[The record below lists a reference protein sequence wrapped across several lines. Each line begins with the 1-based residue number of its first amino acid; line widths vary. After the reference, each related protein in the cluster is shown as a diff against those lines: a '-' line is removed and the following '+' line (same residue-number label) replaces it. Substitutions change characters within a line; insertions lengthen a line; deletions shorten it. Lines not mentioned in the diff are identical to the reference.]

1 MTTVHPLDP
10 GSAAVKTPRVRGSG
24 RGRLFTS
31 LRSRIFSRPS
41 GFAATSKGRRH
52 PFPAFVS
59 ILLLGGIGYT
69 LADRFYP
76 APAVNGNGEGK
87 ITVQPRQA
95 DYPPT
100 TKGGADISREIAN
113 LHLFGKVSSKTAAP
127 VTVEKAPATT
137 LKLVLRGI
145 IAAGE
150 GQTSFA
156 IIADAKGQQNY
167 YAVGAQLPAGATI
180 LAVHDDYVVLRH
192 NERFE
197 TLRMLEPQ
205 QNDAGEHKTEE
216 FLPRAVAAP
225 KPKRPRS
232 RGSSQRKKKIP

>member
-10 GSAAVKTPRVRGSG
+10 GLKTVKNPRVRGSG
-24 RGRLFTS
+24 RGRLFTW
-31 LRSRIFSRPS
+31 LRSKTFSRPP

-52 PFPAFVS
+52 PFSAFVS
-59 ILLLGGIGYT
+59 VLLLGGIGYT

-76 APAVNGNGEGK
+76 APAVNGNGEGE

-100 TKGGADISREIAN
+100 MKGSTDISGEIAN
-113 LHLFGKVSSKTAAP
+113 LHLFGKVLSKTTAP
-127 VTVEKAPATT
+127 VTAEKAPATT

-150 GQTSFA
+150 EETSFA
-156 IIADAKGQQNY
+156 IIADAKGRQNY
-167 YAVGAQLPAGATI
+167 YAVGAQLPEGATI

-192 NERFE
+192 NERSE
-197 TLRMLEPQ
+197 TLRMLKPR
-205 QNDAGEHKTEE
+205 QNNAGDDKTEE
-216 FLPRAVAAP
+216 FLPRAVAVP
-225 KPKRPRS
+225 KPKRSRS
-232 RGSSQRKKKIP
+232 RGSSKRTKKIP